1 MEGAVPGG
9 NQEGLGFRVKG
20 FSMEIKKAFRV
31 WGFSMEM
38 KKAFSKIYLC
48 QSHRARRI

>member
-1 MEGAVPGG
+1 MRKEVEGAVPGG

-31 WGFSMEM
+31 WGLGSRVSAW
-38 KKAFSKIYLC
+38 K
-48 QSHRARRI
+48 